1 MKQLLIAACVCTLT
15 ATVTRAAETTMR
27 YDTDRTR
34 VAHEDNDRYWRDYG
48 PNEVNFSFFGSGT
61 VGDDTLSNVS
71 ADRVERDGKLG
82 MGLGLSYFFHR
93 NIGVEGWA
101 YSESTGG
108 DHFVDN
114 VGGDLIGRF
123 PIGHSGFAPYVFGGG
138 GRQLDPVIQWTWDA
152 GGGLEW
158 RFTDHVGI
166 FMDARFVWADD
177 TKDYGL
183 GRLGIKFGF

>member
-15 ATVTRAAETTMR
+15 ATVTQAAETVVR

-34 VAHEDNDRYWRDYG
+34 VVHEDNDRYWMVYG
-48 PNEVNFSFFGSGT
+48 ANEVNFSFFGSGT
-61 VGDDTLSNVS
+61 VGDDTLSNIS
-71 ADRVERDGKLG
+71 SDRVERDGKLG
-82 MGLGLSYFFHR
+82 LGLGLSYFFHR

-123 PIGHSGFAPYVFGGG
+123 PI
-138 GRQLDPVIQWTWDA
+138 
-152 GGGLEW
+152 
-158 RFTDHVGI
+158 
-166 FMDARFVWADD
+166 
-177 TKDYGL
+177 
-183 GRLGIKFGF
+183 